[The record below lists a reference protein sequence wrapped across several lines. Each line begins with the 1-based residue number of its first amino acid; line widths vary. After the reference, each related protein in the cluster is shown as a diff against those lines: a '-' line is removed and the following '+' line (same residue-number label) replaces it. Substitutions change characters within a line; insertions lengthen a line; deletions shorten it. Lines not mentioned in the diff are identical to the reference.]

1 MTIEE
6 AKEILEDAGYILEE
20 GVISKALGAG
30 ALAAGLAFGNSGVKA
45 KPVTDDSFGKGSV
58 VHMQQRYNTNFDKFG
73 VPKNYKASPED
84 SSKFT
89 FKDEIELTKKKIL
102 ATPDT
107 MLKKY
112 GRKNLDIIAKYMVNT
127 ANKYN
132 IDIDI
137 LLAMAGTES
146 NYDNGA
152 RSGAGARGMMQITK
166 KTAYDTHTR
175 LSGKPEKT
183 FNFDDFNDL
192 AYNIDNAGR
201 IIANLSKSHKNVI
214 EMMLADYNGGRRA
227 ATGWRAYKSKSK
239 YDRDGNIA
247 PKLPGE
253 TKNYVE
259 RCISLYKIY
268 KKVQKDY
275 IKNKTL

>member
-1 MTIEE
+1 MTIDE

-20 GVISKALGAG
+20 GVISRALGAG
-30 ALAAGLAFGNSGVKA
+30 ALAAGLAFGNSGVKS

-58 VHMQQRYNTNFDKFG
+58 VHMQQRYNTDFDKFG

-89 FKDEIELTKKKIL
+89 FKDEVELTKKKIL

-112 GRKNLDIIAKYMVNT
+112 GRQNVTTIAKYMVNT

-146 NYDNGA
+146 NYDNTA
-152 RSGAGARGMMQITK
+152 SSNKGARGMMQITK
-166 KTAYDTHTR
+166 GTAFDTHTR
-175 LSGKPEKT
+175 LQGKDPKT
-183 FNFDDFNDL
+183 FNFDDFNNL
-192 AYNIDNAGR
+192 KFNIDNAGR

-214 EMMLADYNGGRRA
+214 EMMLADYNGGRQQSTNFRS
-227 ATGWRAYKSKSK
+227 YISKSK
-239 YDRDGNIA
+239 YDRDGRPA
-247 PKLPGE
+247 KPLAKE
-253 TKNYVE
+253 TKNYIE
-259 RCISLYKIY
+259 RCMSLYKIY

>member
-89 FKDEIELTKKKIL
+89 FNDEIELTKKKIL

-166 KTAYDTHTR
+166 GTAFDTHTR
-175 LSGKPEKT
+175 LQGKDPKK

-192 AYNIDNAGR
+192 KFNIDNAGR
-201 IIANLSKSHKNVI
+201 IIAYLSKAHKNVI
-214 EMMLADYNGGRRA
+214 EMMLADYNGGWA
-227 ATGWRAYKSKSK
+227 QATNYRTYRSKSK
-239 YDRDGNIA
+239 FDRAGRPA
-247 PKLPGE
+247 KPLAGE
-253 TKNYVE
+253 TKGCVE
-259 RCISLYKIY
+259 KCMALYKIY
-268 KKVQKDY
+268 KQVQKNY
-275 IKNKTL
+275 KKG

>member
-1 MTIEE
+1 MTIDE

-20 GVISKALGAG
+20 GVISRALGAG
-30 ALAAGLAFGNSGVKA
+30 ALAAGLAFGNSGVKS

-58 VHMQQRYNTNFDKFG
+58 VHMQQRYNTDFDKFG

-89 FKDEIELTKKKIL
+89 FKDEVELTKKKIL

-112 GRKNLDIIAKYMVNT
+112 GRQNVTTIAKYMVNT

-146 NYDNGA
+146 NYDNTA
-152 RSGAGARGMMQITK
+152 SSNKGARGMMQITK
-166 KTAYDTHTR
+166 GTAFDTHTR
-175 LSGKPEKT
+175 LQGKDPKT
-183 FNFDDFNDL
+183 FNFDDFNNL
-192 AYNIDNAGR
+192 KFNIDNAGR

-214 EMMLADYNGGRRA
+214 EMMLADYNGGWVQATNYRTYRSKAKFDRA
-227 ATGWRAYKSKSK
+227 GRPAKPLA
-239 YDRDGNIA
+239 
-247 PKLPGE
+247 GE
-253 TKNYVE
+253 TKGYVE
-259 RCISLYKIY
+259 KCMALYKIY
-268 KKVQKDY
+268 KKIQNEYK
-275 IKNKTL
+275 KG

>member
-1 MTIEE
+1 MTIDE

-20 GVISKALGAG
+20 GVISRALGAG
-30 ALAAGLAFGNSGVKA
+30 ALAAGLAFGNSGVKS

-58 VHMQQRYNTNFDKFG
+58 VHMQQRYNTDFDRFG

-89 FKDEIELTKKKIL
+89 FKDEVELTKKKIL

-112 GRKNLDIIAKYMVNT
+112 GRQNVTTIAKYMVNT

-146 NYDNGA
+146 NYDNTA
-152 RSGAGARGMMQITK
+152 SSNKGARGMMQITK
-166 KTAYDTHTR
+166 GTAFDTHTR
-175 LSGKPEKT
+175 LQGKDPKT
-183 FNFDDFNDL
+183 FNFEDFNNL
-192 AYNIDNAGR
+192 KFNIDNAGR

-214 EMMLADYNGGRRA
+214 EMMLADYNGGRQQSTNFRS
-227 ATGWRAYKSKSK
+227 YMSKSK
-239 YDRDGNIA
+239 YDRDGRPA
-247 PKLPGE
+247 KPLAKE
-253 TKNYVE
+253 TKNYID
-259 RCISLYKIY
+259 RCMSLYKIY

>member
-89 FKDEIELTKKKIL
+89 FKDEIDLTKKKIL

-127 ANKYN
+127 AHKYN

-146 NYDNGA
+146 NYDNSA
-152 RSGAGARGMMQITK
+152 VSNKGARGMMQITK

-183 FNFDDFNDL
+183 FNFEDFNDL

-214 EMMLADYNGGRRA
+214 EMMLADYNGGRQQSTNFRS
-227 ATGWRAYKSKSK
+227 YISKSK
-239 YDRDGNIA
+239 YDRDGRPAKPLAN
-247 PKLPGE
+247 E
-253 TKNYVE
+253 TKNYIE
-259 RCISLYKIY
+259 RCMSLYKIY

>member
-1 MTIEE
+1 MTLDE
-6 AKEILEDAGYILEE
+6 AKEILEDAGYILNE
-20 GVISKALGAG
+20 GLFSKAAGVG
-30 ALAAGLAFGNSGVKA
+30 ALAAGLAFGNSGIES
-45 KPVTDDSFGKGSV
+45 KPVKDDSFGKGSV
-58 VHMQQRYNTNFDKFG
+58 VHMQQRYNMDSDRYG
-73 VPKNYKASPED
+73 VPTSYKVKSGDAA
-84 SSKFT
+84 KFAIS
-89 FKDEIELTKKKIL
+89 DEIEMTKQKIL
-102 ATPDT
+102 STPDS
-107 MLKKY
+107 MLKKF
-112 GRKNLDIIAKYMVNT
+112 GRENVDKIAKLMVKT

-146 NYDNGA
+146 NYDNSA
-152 RSGAGARGMMQITK
+152 RSGKGARGMMQITK

-175 LSGKPEKT
+175 LSGKPGKT

-214 EMMLADYNGGRRA
+214 EMMLADYNGGRRS

-247 PKLPGE
+247 PKLPTE

-259 RCISLYKIY
+259 RCMGLYKLY
-268 KKVQKDY
+268 KQVQKNF
-275 IKNKTL
+275 KKG

>member
-20 GVISKALGAG
+20 GVISKAFGAG
-30 ALAAGLAFGNSGVKA
+30 ALAAGLAFGNSGVDA
-45 KPVTDDSFGKGSV
+45 KPVKDDSFGKGTV
-58 VHMQQRYNTNFDKFG
+58 VHMQQRYNTDFDRFG

-89 FKDEIELTKKKIL
+89 FTDEIELTKKKIL
-102 ATPDT
+102 STPDS
-107 MLKKY
+107 MLKKF
-112 GRKNLDIIAKYMVNT
+112 GRENVDKIAKLMVKT

-146 NYDNGA
+146 NYDNSA
-152 RSGAGARGMMQITK
+152 RSGKGARGMMQITK

-214 EMMLADYNGGRRA
+214 EMIWADYNGGRSQ
-227 ATGWRAYKSKSK
+227 ATNLRSYLSKSK
-239 YDRDGNIA
+239 YDRDGRPA
-247 PKLPGE
+247 KPLARE
-253 TKNYVE
+253 TKGYIE
-259 RCISLYKIY
+259 KCMALYKIY
-268 KKVQKDY
+268 KQVQKNY
-275 IKNKTL
+275 KKG

>member
-1 MTIEE
+1 MTIDE

-20 GVISKALGAG
+20 GVISRALGAG
-30 ALAAGLAFGNSGVKA
+30 ALAAGLAFGNSGVKS

-58 VHMQQRYNTNFDKFG
+58 VHMQQRYNTDFDRFG

-89 FKDEIELTKKKIL
+89 FKDEVELTKKKIL

-112 GRKNLDIIAKYMVNT
+112 GRQNVTTIAKYMVNT

-146 NYDNGA
+146 NYDNTVT
-152 RSGAGARGMMQITK
+152 SNKGARGMMQITK
-166 KTAYDTHTR
+166 GTAFDTHTR
-175 LSGKPEKT
+175 LQGKDPKT
-183 FNFDDFNDL
+183 FNFDDFNNL
-192 AYNIDNAGR
+192 KFNIDNAGR

-247 PKLPGE
+247 PKLPNE
-253 TKNYVE
+253 TKNYIE
-259 RCISLYKIY
+259 LCMSLYKIY
-268 KKVQKDY
+268 KKIQKDY